1 MMDQIAYRV
10 RLADRADAA
19 AIAAIYNQGIEDRIA
34 TFETEPRT
42 PDQIAA
48 LMRDKGDRY
57 PTLVVELPASP
68 DGRIVAW
75 AGASTY
81 RARAAYAGIADHS
94 VYVDRAWRGRGAGRV
109 ALEALCP
116 EYERRGFWKLTSRIF
131 ADNTASIALHERCGF
146 RVIGVY
152 RRHGRLHGVWKD
164 CVIVEKLLGD
174 AARDS

>member
-1 MMDQIAYRV
+1 MTERFEYRV
-10 RLADRADAA
+10 RLAHVADAA
-19 AIAAIYNQGIEDRIA
+19 AIAEIYNQGIADGVA

-42 PDQIAA
+42 TDQIAA
-48 LMRDKGDRY
+48 MMREKGDRY
-57 PTLVVELPASP
+57 PTVIVEH

-75 AGASTY
+75 AGASSY

-109 ALEALCP
+109 ALEALVP
-116 EYERRGFWKLTSRIF
+116 EYERRGFWKLSSRIF

-146 RVIGVY
+146 RVVGVY

-164 CVIVEKLLGD
+164 CVIVEKLIGE
-174 AARDS
+174 AALS